1 MTAQASHAVVVDS
14 RLFGDIVDILSNV
27 TGVVELAEPGG
38 IAPDTRLESDLRM
51 ESIEL
56 VAFSDELRRCYGD
69 QVDLPGYLATLELD
83 QLVGLTVADVTG
95 YVAANRL
102 HQQDPPSRQDRP
114 SRQDP
119 PGRQDRSVPA
129 SLDQHGT
136 NAAGGT
142 PR

>member
-1 MTAQASHAVVVDS
+1 MTAEASHAAVVDS
-14 RLFGDIVDILSNV
+14 RLFADIVDILSNV
-27 TGVVELAEPGG
+27 TGVVWPAG

-56 VAFSDELRRCYGD
+56 VAFSDELRRGYGD

-95 YVAANRL
+95 YVAANRHHQQEPL
-102 HQQDPPSRQDRP
+102 GQQDPPSQQDRP
-114 SRQDP
+114 
-119 PGRQDRSVPA
+119 VPA
-129 SLDQHGT
+129 SLDQHGA

-142 PR
+142 TR